1 MKRHWEVEL
10 HQARRRVRVLEYLL
24 RRAER
29 PKPEPIIRTIMDRVA
44 AIIKEHDMQSFRQI
58 AYRAAGF
65 GIAPNSV
72 TSALKGLRESGRARV
87 VNGRCHA
94 RWTVLPLLLLL
105 AGCVSRPFSN
115 VPEAEVVNR
124 QSPIVNAVPS
134 PIENRQLQIVNALP
148 ALPRTVRTAQ
158 SLAAPIKTNGV
169 VTLKWSNGDPA
180 ETVIVNQSTGIAYP
194 ATTAE
199 TLTVG
204 GLPIGAVQTF
214 IATNSAG
221 SSAPASTVVTPDTMK
236 LQVQTWLYLTW
247 PGPAGTLQQTT
258 NLVIWQDVQPIPSG
272 GSYIVTNAGARAF
285 YRVKL

>member
-24 RRAER
+24 RRADR

-58 AYRAAGF
+58 AERAADF

-72 TSALKGLRESGRARV
+72 TAALKGLRESGRARV

-105 AGCVSRPFSN
+105 AGCVSSPFSN

-124 QSPIVNAVPS
+124 KSPIVNAVP
-134 PIENRQLQIVNALP
+134 ALP
-148 ALPRTVRTAQ
+148 QVN
-158 SLAAPIKTNGV
+158 SLSRSSVAPVKTNGV
-169 VTLKWSNGDPA
+169 VTLKWNNGDPA
-180 ETVIVNQSTGIAYP
+180 DTVIVNQSTGIAYP

-221 SSAPASTVVTPDTMK
+221 SSAPASTVVTPDSMK

-272 GSYIVTNAGARAF
+272 GSYIVTNNAAKAF
-285 YRVKL
+285 YRMKLN

>member
-1 MKRHWEVEL
+1 M

-44 AIIKEHDMQSFRQI
+44 TIIKQHDMQSFRQI
-58 AYRAAGF
+58 AERAADF
-65 GIAPNSV
+65 GIAPSSV
-72 TSALKGLRESGRARV
+72 TAALKGLRESGRARV

-124 QSPIVNAVPS
+124 QSPIVNAVP
-134 PIENRQLQIVNALP
+134 ALP
-148 ALPRTVRTAQ
+148 QLTSVSRSSV
-158 SLAAPIKTNGV
+158 APAKTNGV
-169 VTLKWSNGDPA
+169 VTLTWNAGDPDRQ
-180 ETVIVNQSTGIAYP
+180 TVVVNQSTGIAYP

-272 GSYIVTNAGARAF
+272 GSYIVTNNAAKAF
-285 YRVKL
+285 YRVRF